1 MKKKMMGRYQK
12 SQKTPKKHLKI
23 DLNGTMETP

>member
-1 MKKKMMGRYQK
+1 MKKMMGRYQK
-12 SQKTPKKHLKI
+12 TQKTPKKHLKI